1 MKNKKDIKYL
11 NKDFSSFRENLV
23 NFAKTYFSDT
33 INSFDESDPAMMFIE
48 LSSYVGD
55 VLSYYLDSNLKESLL
70 LQASERKNVVEL
82 SQALGYKPRP
92 SIPSKTKLDIFQ
104 IIPATG
110 NGANVKPDYTY
121 ALHIKENMR
130 VRGQGTDFI
139 CDEKV
144 NFAFSSSYE
153 PTTVSIY
160 EVDSDGVPVYY
171 LLKKQKAISA
181 GSQRTM
187 EVTIND
193 PEKYK
198 KILINEPNVISID
211 KVMDADGNEWN
222 EVPYLAQD
230 TIFISEVNN
239 NPTNQNLIQYANE
252 IPYLLR
258 TKKVPRRFITRYRA
272 DDTLE
277 LQFGAGTAN
286 DYDEEIVPNPDNVG
300 LMTPTGVS
308 KLNYSW
314 DIANFMF
321 TDAYGQAPSNTT
333 LTITYSIG
341 GGISSNVQGGVIN
354 NFTSLAYD
362 DTSGLDTGIVSIVKN
377 SLACNNP
384 NPATGG
390 RNQESIEDIRQNAL
404 ANFAAQG
411 RTVTRDDYILR
422 ALSMPPTF
430 GAMAKAY
437 IIQDEQ
443 LNIYDQRKKIRNPLT
458 LNLYVLSYN
467 ADKQLV
473 TANQALKEN
482 LSIYLDK
489 YRMLTDSINIK
500 NAYII
505 NIGIKFVITVLP
517 DYNSKE
523 VLLTCINS
531 LKEKFDIDN
540 IQINQPIVQTDIIK
554 NIANVDGVQSVIDVS
569 VINLFN
575 SDSGYVNNV
584 YDIATATKD
593 NIIYPS
599 LDPSIF
605 EIRFPDR
612 DIVGKVVSY

>member
-110 NGANVKPDYTY
+110 HGANVKPNYTY